1 MYCEDAN
8 DSAAEQKDV
17 RRGSVPLGSPREHH
31 QRGPLLFRSFQDLS
45 EACFRLYHC
54 SAAYLSLRGCRVPSK
69 VHFTAKH
76 LTVFDLFRIALSKR
90 RGEKRNIIFFASLL
104 RSGQVLGHFVRDPLA
119 YGVLWHDDGASSGMM
134 LV

>member
-31 QRGPLLFRSFQDLS
+31 QRGPLLFRSLQDLS

-54 SAAYLSLRGCRVPSK
+54 STAYLFLRGCRVPSK
-69 VHFTAKH
+69 VCFTAKR
-76 LTVFDLFRIALSKR
+76 LTVLGLFGVHLSTRRAETNIA
-90 RGEKRNIIFFASLL
+90 EFQTF
-104 RSGQVLGHFVRDPLA
+104 SGSPQNSIKIPWKLTG
-119 YGVLWHDDGASSGMM
+119 GGSSF
-134 LV
+134 